1 MPAPSAPLNFRR
13 LVNTPYVQWLRWD
26 RPSDNGGSAV
36 LDYRVEYKEATSS
49 TWSLAAANTTDG
61 VSEALNAFS
70 FSPVGPG
77 RTYNVRVRARNSLGS
92 GPWANRTFTVTNY
105 TPPPPAEQPRIRVF
119 DGTAYQTFTVK
130 EFVNGVYVAVDV
142 YEFVN
147 GQYKRAQF

>member
-13 LVNTPYVQWLRWD
+13 HLGQPFYQWLRWD

-36 LDYRVEYKEATSS
+36 IDYRVEYKRATSS

-61 VSEALNAFS
+61 VSGPFHL
-70 FSPVGPG
+70 SPVSPG
-77 RTYNVRVRARNSLGS
+77 RTYNVRVRARNSVGS
-92 GPWANRTFTVTNY
+92 GPWANLTFTSPNY

-130 EFVNGVYVAVDV
+130 EFVNGAYVAEDV
-142 YEFVN
+142 YEFVD
-147 GQYKRAQF
+147 GQYTRAQF